1 MELPLAILL
10 RDGALKACPW
20 WCCCI
25 PLLITRWQVP
35 VCPPLH
41 VLQLTCCC
49 SHKAGSAHELLK
61 VRNSVTWCHGEQ
73 GNCYPGCICKA
84 IPSSAKCHWHLG
96 DLGNPT
102 FTAVFSVGW
111 TILHRGWYRLP
122 LVKRT
127 PSEMIRNVYHLAC
140 FIWHNKCK
148 GGTVAVLSWG
158 WIPRGQMMSSCYRM
172 TLCALVNLPKDTVLN
187 SPSPFHGLF
196 YSSLVL
202 LYKSG
207 ITSSQLCFLLQKI
220 YRTGL
225 GGMPSPVMESPMGSV
240 LWM

>member
-1 MELPLAILL
+1 
-10 RDGALKACPW
+10 
-20 WCCCI
+20 
-25 PLLITRWQVP
+25 
-35 VCPPLH
+35 
-41 VLQLTCCC
+41 
-49 SHKAGSAHELLK
+49 
-61 VRNSVTWCHGEQ
+61 
-73 GNCYPGCICKA
+73 
-84 IPSSAKCHWHLG
+84 
-96 DLGNPT
+96 
-102 FTAVFSVGW
+102 
-111 TILHRGWYRLP
+111 
-122 LVKRT
+122 
-127 PSEMIRNVYHLAC
+127 
-140 FIWHNKCK
+140 
-148 GGTVAVLSWG
+148 
-158 WIPRGQMMSSCYRM
+158 MSSCYRM